1 MHYLDNASTT
11 RPCEEAIAAARA
23 AMETHFGN
31 PSSLHDLGRDAE
43 KLMESARDEVCSLIN
58 ASPTELF
65 FTSGGTEAD
74 NWALFSGAEMMRHKG
89 KHIITTAVEHDA
101 ILAACKKLETMGY
114 EVTYLSPEKSGKVSV
129 EALTDALR
137 DDTVLVS
144 VMALNNE
151 VGAVMPIAEMAA
163 ALKAAKSRA
172 LFHTDAVQALC
183 KIKIDVKKLGVD
195 LMSLSAHKVHGIK
208 GAGALYIRKGLKL
221 PPFILGGGQ
230 EQGMRSGTQAVPQ
243 IAAFGAACKAGRDP
257 QGKTADKMRS
267 LLTMAEERISA
278 KIEGVTLIRGE
289 APHILT
295 VSMPGCPSQPVLN
308 SLAAQGV
315 YVSAGSA
322 CSRGKRSHVLTAMG
336 LDPRVTDC
344 AVRVSLSRFSTEED
358 ITALCEGLEAAYT
371 RFNSK
376 ARR

>member
-11 RPCEEAIAAARA
+11 RPCEEAIAAARL
-23 AMETHFGN
+23 AMESDFGN
-31 PSSLHDLGRDAE
+31 PSSLHDLGRNAE

-58 ASPTELF
+58 ASPQELF

-74 NWALFSGAEMMRHKG
+74 NWALFSGAEMMRHRG

-114 EVTYLSPEKSGKVSV
+114 EVTRLDPEKDGTVSV
-129 EALTDALR
+129 RALTAALR
-137 DDTVLVS
+137 EDTILVS
-144 VMALNNE
+144 IMTLNNE
-151 VGAVMPIAEMAA
+151 VGAVMPIAEMAS

-183 KIKIDVKKLGVD
+183 KINIDVKKLGVD

-243 IAAFGAACKAGRDP
+243 IAAFGAACRAGRDP
-257 QGKTADKMRS
+257 SGKTAAGMKA
-267 LLTMAEERISA
+267 LLDMAEERIKA
-278 KIEGVTLIRGE
+278 EIEGVTLIRGG

-308 SLAAQGV
+308 SLAAGGV

-336 LDPRVTDC
+336 IDPRVTDC
-344 AVRVSLSRFSTEED
+344 AVRVSLSRFSTQED
-358 ITALCEGLEAAYT
+358 IDALCEGLKAACS
-371 RFNSK
+371 RFNAK